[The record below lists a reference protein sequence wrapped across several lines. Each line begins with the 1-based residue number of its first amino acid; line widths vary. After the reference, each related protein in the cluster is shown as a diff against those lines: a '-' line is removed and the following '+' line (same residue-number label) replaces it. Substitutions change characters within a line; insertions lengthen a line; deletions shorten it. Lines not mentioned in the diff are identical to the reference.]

1 MIAAAP
7 RAVAPVAAYYHEY
20 DHYYWCYVFWQTP
33 FCEGCGDHPTVATA
47 ETAAGAVAVVVAA
60 AVAVV
65 ATGEGLDP
73 RTLLPLLSGVQGLG
87 FRALGFRS

>member
-1 MIAAAP
+1 M
-7 RAVAPVAAYYHEY
+7 
-20 DHYYWCYVFWQTP
+20 
-33 FCEGCGDHPTVATA
+33 ATA

-87 FRALGFRS
+87 FKALGFRF